1 MKIVVVGSSHVRRL
15 GTFIYNRPALHNFNL
30 MNCEVKCLG
39 IGGGKVSNS
48 DHVQTILSFIEKN
61 RPEHIIVHIGGNDL
75 DILGASEDTTEELGL
90 RLILL
95 SQTLTTRFEIKS
107 VTICQLLP
115 RESTR
120 VIASNVYNDLVIKT
134 NRFLKAQIKDQPHCR
149 YWKITGVKNSD
160 RNNYVDGVHFNYD
173 VGMPKYFRNIRG
185 SIIQAM
191 K

>member
-1 MKIVVVGSSHVRRL
+1 
-15 GTFIYNRPALHNFNL
+15 

-61 RPEHIIVHIGGNDL
+61 RPEHVIVHIGGNDL
-75 DILGASEDTTEELGL
+75 DIFGASEDTVEELGL